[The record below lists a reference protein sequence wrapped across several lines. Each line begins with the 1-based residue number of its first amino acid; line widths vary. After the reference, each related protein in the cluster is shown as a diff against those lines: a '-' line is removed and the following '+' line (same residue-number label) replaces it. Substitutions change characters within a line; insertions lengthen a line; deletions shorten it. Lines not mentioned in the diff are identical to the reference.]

1 MGFESNKNNSL
12 GFNWILMQMAV
23 KRTNVLPVFV
33 IASCINTAW
42 ILKKGTWDINTEEQQ
57 MISEQDV

>member
-1 MGFESNKNNSL
+1 MVFESNKNNSL

-23 KRTNVLPVFV
+23 KRTNVLPIFL
-33 IASCINTAW
+33 IASCINMTW
-42 ILKKGTWDINTEEQQ
+42 ILMKGTWDNNTEEFQ